1 MNSRILCYY
10 SAMNQ
15 LSIHLKFKDA
25 LRRALLNYE
34 NPNGKKG
41 KQVTQG
47 DALRHI
53 AMSLIHLA
61 INGERGDK
69 MPAIKELID
78 RLDGK
83 PVQAVTGIDGEP
95 ITVVQRVIIHQATD
109 DAPALTHT
117 VEQNSKLIN

>member
-1 MNSRILCYY
+1 MR
-10 SAMNQ
+10 MNQ
-15 LSIHLKFKDA
+15 STSLLKFKDA

-41 KQVTQG
+41 KQVHKG

-53 AMSLIHLA
+53 ATSLIHLA
-61 INGERGDK
+61 INGAERDR

-83 PVQAVTGIDGEP
+83 AVQAITGIEGDP
-95 ITVVQRVIIHQATD
+95 ITIVQRVIVQQVIENEG
-109 DAPALTHT
+109 DAPTVHT
-117 VEQNSKLIN
+117 IEQNPKLIN